1 MTEAKP
7 IVTRRKVFVFSDW
20 HLGGDPDDLAQGRVG
35 AQICRSADQIT
46 GFIDWVGTESATFP
60 GTTEIVINGDMV
72 DFLAPDSVEPATEWI
87 ADQTT
92 AIRRLDRIVQGS
104 RGTTGRGPFEALHDF
119 LGRPST
125 ELTISL
131 GNHDVELALPLV
143 RQRLAQLLGNNPRF
157 RICCDGEA
165 IVRGRLLIEH
175 GNRYDD
181 WNALNYNGLR
191 EECSH
196 LSRGFE
202 VGESDRESRF
212 FTPPAGT
219 LMVIYGINT
228 VLDEVPFINLLKP
241 ETEAALPL
249 LIAIE
254 PNLGRVLNNVLSL
267 APVIP
272 RRYGARLQEAAVPA
286 NRDNLSAA
294 PVGTIDSLEKALRP
308 LLGQEADLF
317 LAPAVHPLASPGGA
331 MKPLAWI
338 KARTAQ
344 IAAAIRGRLDFVGW
358 LKDSHEEARWRL
370 LESAFKRVQDH
381 HSAELNKEA
390 SNYLDAATAILKTGK
405 FDVVVFGHTH
415 LQKIVQVP
423 RNAAAGCYI
432 NTGTWA
438 DIMKLPPAVAKGG
451 SDARQALIAFF
462 TDIAAKNI
470 TPYLFRSLSYAEV
483 ELENERIVAHAL
495 RAFTKMN
502 PRGVPQTPYA

>member
-1 MTEAKP
+1 MTKAKP
-7 IVTRRKVFVFSDW
+7 IPTRRKVFIFSDW
-20 HLGGDPDDLAQGRVG
+20 HLGGDPDDLTQGRVG

-46 GFIDWVGTESATFP
+46 GFIDWVGAEASTFS

-87 ADQTT
+87 ADQSA

-104 RGTTGRGPFEALHDF
+104 SRTTGRGPFEAIQDF
-119 LGRPST
+119 LCRPST

-131 GNHDVELALPLV
+131 GNHDVELSLPLV
-143 RQRLAQLLGNNPRF
+143 RQRLARLFGNNPRF
-157 RICCDGEA
+157 RMCCDGEA

-175 GNRYDD
+175 GNRYDA

-196 LSRGFE
+196 LTRGFE
-202 VGESDRESRF
+202 VSESDRESRF
-212 FTPPAGT
+212 FKPPAGT

-228 VLDEVPFINLLKP
+228 VLAEVPFINLLKP

-254 PNLGRVLNNVLSL
+254 PNLGGVLNNLLSL

-294 PVGTIDSLEKALRP
+294 PGGAIDSLEKALRP
-308 LLGQEADLF
+308 LLGQETDLF
-317 LAPAVHPLASPGGA
+317 LAPAEHPLAAPGGA
-331 MKPLAWI
+331 MEPLAWI
-338 KARTAQ
+338 KARSAQ
-344 IAAAIRGRLDFVGW
+344 IAATIRGRLDFVGW
-358 LKDSHEEARWRL
+358 LQDAREEARWRL
-370 LESAFKRVQDH
+370 LESAFKRVLAD
-381 HSAELNKEA
+381 HSAQLNKEA
-390 SNYLDAATAILKTGK
+390 SNYLNAATAMLKTGK
-405 FDVVVFGHTH
+405 FDVIVFGHTH
-415 LQKIVQVP
+415 LQKHVQVP
-423 RNAAAGCYI
+423 RDVAAGCYI

-438 DIMKLPPAVAKGG
+438 DTMKLPPAVAKGG
-451 SDARQALIAFF
+451 ADPRQALIAFF

-470 TPYLFRSLSYAEV
+470 TPYLFRSLGYAEV
-483 ELENERIVAHAL
+483 ELENERIVAYAL
-495 RAFTKMN
+495 QAFTKTN
-502 PRGVPQTPYA
+502 PRGAPQTPYA